1 MSHGSHKQYH
11 ARRAQFAVWRT
22 DGSSITA
29 LQLHREVTD
38 ISSFFDWGRNSP
50 GTAQLAVAILAD
62 LTDEDFARAHYVRF
76 AREFL
81 AGAPHER
88 WSLSGDK
95 IAEWCKCRAAVCV

>member
-1 MSHGSHKQYH
+1 MPHGSLKEYF
-11 ARRAQFAVWRT
+11 ARRTHFAVWVHDHAGPRE
-22 DGSSITA
+22 
-29 LQLHREVTD
+29 LQIRREVVD
-38 ISSFFDWGRNSP
+38 LSPCFDWGRSSP

-62 LTDEDFARAHYVRF
+62 LIDDDFARAHYVRF

-95 IAEWCKCRAAVCV
+95 IAEWCKCRSVVCA